1 MTHYFAL
8 VEKENDTAFG
18 ITFPDVPNCFS
29 ASDELN
35 DVMTNAVEA
44 LSFFAEDEALPVSRS
59 LDELKADSDIIK
71 ALAEG
76 AFLISVPVI
85 ENDARV
91 VRANITMEAGLLN
104 AIDETAKAR
113 KLTRSAFLAQAARR
127 EIGA

>member
-1 MTHYFAL
+1 MAFYFGL
-8 VEKENDTAFG
+8 VEKEKDSAFG

-44 LSFFAEDEALPVSRS
+44 LSFFAEDEILPVSRG
-59 LDELKADSDIIK
+59 LDELKADSDIAK

-76 AFLISVPVI
+76 AFLISVPVV

-127 EIGA
+127 EMGV

>member
-1 MTHYFAL
+1 MPHYFAL
-8 VEKENDTAFG
+8 VEKELDSAFG
-18 ITFPDVPNCFS
+18 VIFPDAPNCFS
-29 ASDELN
+29 ACDDLN
-35 DVMTNAVEA
+35 DVVKNATEA
-44 LSFFAEDEALPVSRS
+44 LSFYAEDAELPVPRS
-59 LDELKADSDIIK
+59 IDELKLDKSIAA
-71 ALAEG
+71 ALAQG

-91 VRANITMEAGLLN
+91 VRANITMEAGLLS

>member
-1 MTHYFAL
+1 MAFYFGL
-8 VEKENDTAFG
+8 VEKEKDSAFG

-35 DVMTNAVEA
+35 DVMMNAVEA
-44 LSFFAEDEALPVSRS
+44 LSFFAEDEILPVSRS
-59 LDELKADSDIIK
+59 LDELKADSDIAK

-76 AFLISVPVI
+76 AFLISVPVV

-113 KLTRSAFLAQAARR
+113 KRPSRT
-127 EIGA
+127 

>member
-1 MTHYFAL
+1 MSYYFAL

-59 LDELKADSDIIK
+59 LDELKADNDIVK

-91 VRANITMEAGLLN
+91 VCANITMEAGLLN

>member
-1 MTHYFAL
+1 MPHYFAL
-8 VEKENDTAFG
+8 VEKEEDSAFG

-29 ASDELN
+29 ASDDLN
-35 DVMTNAVEA
+35 DVVKNATEA
-44 LSFFAEDEALPVSRS
+44 LSFYAEDEVLPVPRS
-59 LDELKADSDIIK
+59 IDELKANKSITK
-71 ALAEG
+71 ALAHG

-127 EIGA
+127 EMGV